1 MNEANRTSSDQTP
14 LAFAFSR
21 PVVRQSLAV
30 AAVVGTLLNCVNQG
44 EALLGLAS
52 VSVPKLLL
60 TYAVPYLVSTY
71 SAWGIARS
79 MK

>member
-1 MNEANRTSSDQTP
+1 MNEDTSTSTNLTP
-14 LAFAFSR
+14 LARAFSR

-44 EALLGLAS
+44 EALLGGAG
-52 VSVPKLLL
+52 VSVPKLLF
-60 TYAVPYLVSTY
+60 TYAIPYLVSTY
-71 SAWGIARS
+71 SAWGVARS

>member
-1 MNEANRTSSDQTP
+1 LSEDTGARTTLTP
-14 LAFAFSR
+14 LARAFSR

-44 EALLGLAS
+44 EALLAGAA
-52 VSVPKLLL
+52 VNVPKLLL
-60 TYAVPYLVSTY
+60 TYAIPYLVSTY
-71 SAWGIARS
+71 GAWSMARS

>member
-1 MNEANRTSSDQTP
+1 MNEGSRTKFNLTP
-14 LAFAFSR
+14 LALAFSR

-44 EALLGLAS
+44 EALLGGAG
-52 VSVPKLLL
+52 VSIPKLLL
-60 TYAVPYLVSTY
+60 TYAIPYLVSTY